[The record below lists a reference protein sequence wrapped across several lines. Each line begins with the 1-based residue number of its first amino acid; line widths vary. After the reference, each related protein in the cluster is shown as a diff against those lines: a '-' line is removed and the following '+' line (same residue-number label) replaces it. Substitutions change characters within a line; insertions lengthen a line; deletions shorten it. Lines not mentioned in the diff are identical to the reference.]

1 MTQSLRNLLTMLC
14 IGCFITGAPGCH
26 DHETTSKDQQATAV
40 LHRFP
45 FSPLTDSLDQHQGND
60 MATLYFKR
68 AELLS
73 RNNLH
78 ELAAD
83 DYKKSWDLRPDEAT
97 GLRYVSTLTIIGQTA
112 KAIQL
117 LQDCQKKFPTNS
129 SFPEMLGELYQQSGK
144 MKEAVSIYDN
154 ILQADS
160 LNFEAWYEKGLL
172 LEKNGDTTG
181 AIQSLKRAYAIQPV
195 NTYGLELAHLYA
207 EKKDPAALS
216 LCDAVLRKDST
227 HELLDPFFIKGIYF
241 SNTLQYKKAITQ
253 FDSCINR
260 DWKFTD
266 AYLEKGIALFKQKQY
281 DLALQSFRMTIKVS
295 DTYPDGYFW
304 IGRCFEATGDKTQA
318 ILYYQQA
325 LGLDKDFTEAADAIK
340 RLQ

>member
-1 MTQSLRNLLTMLC
+1 MNQPLKLLFLSMTCLALFAA
-14 IGCFITGAPGCH
+14 GCKDTGNK
-26 DHETTSKDQQATAV
+26 KDEEKAAI
-40 LHRFP
+40 LSRP
-45 FSPLTDSLDQHQGND
+45 PYAPLTDSLDRHQGD
-60 MATLYFKR
+60 DVAGLYFRR

-73 RNNLH
+73 RNDLH

-83 DYKKSWDLRPDEAT
+83 DYQKSWDLRPDEGT
-97 GLRYVSTLTIIGQTA
+97 GLRYASTLTIIGHVN

-117 LQDCQKKFPTNS
+117 LQDCDKKFPSNS
-129 SFPEMLGELYQQSGK
+129 AFPEMLGELYQQSGK
-144 MKEAVSIYDN
+144 MKEAVGIYDN
-154 ILQADS
+154 MLQADS
-160 LNFEAWYEKGLL
+160 LDFEAWYEKGLL
-172 LEKNGDTTG
+172 LEKNGDTAG
-181 AIQSLKRAYAIQPV
+181 AIQSLNRAYAIQPV

-207 EKKDPAALS
+207 EKKDPAALP

-241 SNTLQYKKAITQ
+241 SNTTQYKKAIIQ

-266 AYLEKGIALFKQKQY
+266 AYLEKGIALFKQKRY
-281 DLALQSFRMTIKVS
+281 TEALQSFQMTIKVS

-325 LGLDKDFTEAADAIK
+325 LGLDKSFTEAADAIK

>member
-1 MTQSLRNLLTMLC
+1 MTGNS
-14 IGCFITGAPGCH
+14 GCH
-26 DHETTSKDQQATAV
+26 DHQNKEATSKDQEAAAV

-45 FSPLTDSLDQHQGND
+45 FAPLTDSLDQHEGTD
-60 MATLYFKR
+60 TAGLYFRR

-73 RNNLH
+73 RNNLP
-78 ELAAD
+78 ELAVN
-83 DYKKSWDLRPDEAT
+83 DYRQSWDLRPDEAA
-97 GLRYVSTLTIIGQTA
+97 GLRYASTLTILGQTA

-117 LQDCQKKFPTNS
+117 LQDCHQKFPSNS

-144 MKEAVSIYDN
+144 MKEAVGIYDN
-154 ILQADS
+154 ILQTDS

-172 LEKNGDTTG
+172 LEKNGDTAG
-181 AIQSLKRAYAIQPV
+181 AIQSLKKAYAIQPV

-207 EKKDPAALS
+207 EKKDPIALP
-216 LCDAVLRKDST
+216 LCDAVLRKDSS

-241 SNTLQYKKAITQ
+241 SNTLQYKKAIIQ

-281 DLALQSFRMTIKVS
+281 EQALQSFRMTIKVS

-318 ILYYQQA
+318 VLFYQQA